1 MRWLLIGLIR
11 IYQFAISPLIPP
23 SCRFYPSCSNYAV
36 EAIRRHGAL
45 RGMARAA
52 WRLAKC
58 HPLHP
63 GGFDPVP
70 GSTNSPSR

>member
-1 MRWLLIGLIR
+1 MRWLLTGLIR
-11 IYQFAISPLIPP
+11 VYQAAISPLIPP
-23 SCRFYPSCSNYAV
+23 SCRFYPSCSRYAA
-36 EAIRRHGAL
+36 EAIRRHGAM
-45 RGMARAA
+45 RGTVLAA

-70 GSTNSPSR
+70 GSAQTTSP